1 MEIAWDDLA
10 ASWDTEPSVV
20 EYSKMALSLVQKLAL
35 PSLSGPIRKIVDVG
49 CGTGSLTR
57 LMVDMADEIVA
68 IDPSGPMIAKV
79 EAAGLAKVK
88 ARHGVVDG
96 AFAREYESSVDLVVA
111 SSVCAFV
118 PDYLGLVSNI
128 ATMLREGG
136 VFLQLD
142 WQDEK
147 ATLDEHGGGFSAEVL
162 HMAVESVPTLEA
174 VVIGKVADFR
184 MIQSP
189 EKPDEPAEPMPVVG
203 LVARRCAKTD
213 PSRNSTTS

>member
-1 MEIAWDDLA
+1 MVIAWDDFA
-10 ASWDTEPSVV
+10 VSWDTEPSVV
-20 EYSKMALSLVQKLAL
+20 QYSKMALSLVQKLAL
-35 PSLSGPIRKIVDVG
+35 SALSGPIRKIVDVG
-49 CGTGSLTR
+49 CGTGLLTR
-57 LMVDMADEIVA
+57 SLVDIADEIIA

-88 ARHGVVDG
+88 ARHGVVDD
-96 AFAREYESSVDLVVA
+96 AFAREFESSVDLVVA

-118 PDYLGLVSNI
+118 PDYLGLLNHI

-147 ATLDEHGGGFSAEVL
+147 ATLDDHGNGFNAEVL
-162 HMAVESVPTLEA
+162 QMAVESVSTLEA

-189 EKPDEPAEPMPVVG
+189 GEPDAPAELMPVVG
-203 LVARRCAKTD
+203 LVARRCAKMD
-213 PSRNSTTS
+213 SPRSSS